1 MECLFIMASY
11 QFLTNQDILLVI
23 EEVVERF
30 LIPRFLELDMNASG
44 EWIKSLEVIARNN
57 NEAVIR
63 GRDYTY
69 YLVRGRGPN
78 QDQSVEALRR
88 WAVWAG
94 NTFIKEWVKNKGIA
108 ADPIAVAM
116 SIAKKGTSWKRK
128 GGSNLLEVLTEPDTI
143 QFIEQK
149 IRMIVQPKVVEA
161 LQRNANDAFRN
172 I

>member
-1 MECLFIMASY
+1 MSNY
-11 QFLTNQDILLVI
+11 QFLTNEDILAVI
-23 EEVVERF
+23 GEVVERF

-44 EWIKSLEVIARNN
+44 EWLNSLEVVASNN
-57 NEAVIR
+57 KEAVIR

-78 QDQSVEALRR
+78 KDQSIEALRR

-94 NTFIKEWVKNKGIA
+94 NTFIKEWVRNKGIE

-116 SIAKKGTSWKRK
+116 SIAKKGTTWKRS
-128 GGSNLLEVLTEPDTI
+128 GGSNLLEVLTEPDTVK
-143 QFIEQK
+143 FIEEQL
-149 IRMIVQPKVVEA
+149 RMIVKPRIVEA
-161 LQRNANDAFRN
+161 LQRNAIDAFRN

>member
-1 MECLFIMASY
+1 MGCFFIMASY
-11 QFLTNQDILLVI
+11 QFLTNEDILLVI

-44 EWIKSLEVIARNN
+44 EWIKSLEVVAPNN
-57 NEAVIR
+57 REAVIR
-63 GRDYTY
+63 GRDYTH

-78 QDQSVEALRR
+78 QDQSIEALRR

-116 SIAKKGTSWKRK
+116 SIAKKGTTWKRK
-128 GGSNLLEVLTEPDTI
+128 GGSDLLEVLTETDTI

-149 IRMIVQPKVVEA
+149 IRMIVQPRIVDA
-161 LQRNANDAFRN
+161 LRRNAIDTLRN

>member
-1 MECLFIMASY
+1 MGCFFIMASY
-11 QFLTNQDILLVI
+11 LFLTNEDILLVI
-23 EEVVERF
+23 DEVVERF

-44 EWIKSLEVIARNN
+44 EWIKSLEVVASNN
-57 NEAVIR
+57 REAVIR

-78 QDQSVEALRR
+78 QDQSIEALRR

-116 SIAKKGTSWKRK
+116 SIAKKGTTWKRK
-128 GGSNLLEVLTEPDTI
+128 GGSDLLEVLTETDTI

-149 IRMIVQPKVVEA
+149 IRMIVQPRIVDA
-161 LQRNANDAFRN
+161 LRRNAIDTLRN

>member
-1 MECLFIMASY
+1 MASY
-11 QFLTNQDILLVI
+11 QFLTNEDIILVI

-44 EWIKSLEVIARNN
+44 EWIKSLEVVASNN
-57 NEAVIR
+57 REAVIR

-69 YLVRGRGPN
+69 YLTKGRGPN
-78 QDQSVEALRR
+78 NDQSIEALRR

-116 SIAKKGTSWKRK
+116 SIAKKGTTWKRK
-128 GGSNLLEVLTEPDTI
+128 GGSDLLEVLTEPDTI

-149 IRMIVQPKVVEA
+149 IRMIVQPRIVDA
-161 LQRNANDAFRN
+161 LQRNAIDTLRN